1 MPPKKKL
8 VTSLF
13 LWVAIT
19 LGATGGGLLIQ
30 SSSIGTWIEQRT
42 YDLRFAFRG
51 SLPPSPE
58 APITVLAIDEETLSE
73 IPDPLM
79 LWHRHFAGVIE
90 KLAEG
95 RAAVVGLDFIFSD
108 ISRFDP
114 SGQQAFSQALL
125 RSGAAGLPVVLAYRV
140 TARGVEQPPE
150 AIRFAALAVGHSL
163 AYINLTTDNDDFV
176 RGQEIAARSGDDL
189 QSSFPLAVASAYAA
203 GMGQTLPVD
212 ADSEPTI
219 LINFRGPDHFP
230 QVSFS
235 AAVDAANR
243 GDLEFF
249 EQNFGGRIVLIG
261 RVGERGDEDFHST
274 PQYYW
279 TDRTDR
285 TRAWRTPGVEIH
297 GSTIATL
304 LEGSFI
310 REIEGTGQL
319 QAALVL
325 VSLVTLLCLRF
336 SPLWAISA
344 SVLVLIGFLYT
355 AFSLLFPEGY
365 WLHVVAPVSGAALA
379 VGASQV
385 SNYLRVG
392 REKRY
397 LRSVFKRY
405 VNDAVIEQ
413 ILASPDGLH
422 LEGNRKRVSVLFAD
436 IRGFTRRSEGLE
448 AEVLVGQLNAYFHG
462 MVRAIQD
469 RGGMVDKFIGD
480 GIMAL
485 FGAPLD
491 DPDAP
496 RHSVEAALAMIQAL
510 DQVNKKLAEHG
521 AQPIRIGIGIHT
533 GDAVVGNMGSPEK
546 MDYTAIGDVVN
557 TASRIESLTR
567 RLDADILISSET
579 FESAG
584 DAIRTKH
591 RGSEAVKGKAELVE
605 VYEVLLDAP
614 GE

>member
-1 MPPKKKL
+1 M
-8 VTSLF
+8 
-13 LWVAIT
+13 
-19 LGATGGGLLIQ
+19 IQ
-30 SSSIGTWIEQRT
+30 ASSIGTWIEQRT

-51 SLPPSPE
+51 SLPPSSE
-58 APITVLAIDEETLSE
+58 APITILAIDEETLSE

-95 RAAVVGLDFIFSD
+95 QAAVVGLDFIFSD

-114 SGQQAFSQALL
+114 GGQQSFSQALL
-125 RSGAAGLPVVLAYRV
+125 RAGAGGLPVVLAYRI
-140 TARGVEQPPE
+140 TPRGVEQPPE
-150 AIRFAALAVGHSL
+150 ALRFAALAVGHSL
-163 AYINLTTDNDDFV
+163 AYINLTTDSDDFV
-176 RGQEIAARSGDDL
+176 RRQEIAAPSGDEL
-189 QSSFPLAVASAYAA
+189 QSSFPLAIASAFA
-203 GMGQTLPVD
+203 GQTDQTLPVD
-212 ADSEPTI
+212 ADSQPTI
-219 LINFRGPDHFP
+219 LINFRGPNHFRTM
-230 QVSFS
+230 SLS
-235 AAVDAANR
+235 SAVDAANR
-243 GDLEFF
+243 DDLEFF
-249 EQNFGGRIVLIG
+249 ERNFSGRIILIG
-261 RVGERGDEDFHST
+261 RIGERGDEDFHST

-285 TRAWRTPGVEIH
+285 TRAWRTPGIEIH

-310 REIEGTGQL
+310 REIEGRGQL

-325 VSLVTLLCLRF
+325 ISLITFLCFRF
-336 SPLWAISA
+336 SPFWAISGSFLA
-344 SVLVLIGFLYT
+344 LFGFLYV
-355 AFSLLFPEGY
+355 AVSLLFPDGQ
-365 WLHVVAPVSGAALA
+365 WLHLVAPVSGAAIA

-405 VNDAVIEQ
+405 VNDTVIEQ
-413 ILASPDGLH
+413 ILTSPGGLH

-436 IRGFTRRSEGLE
+436 IRSFTARSEGLE
-448 AEVLVGQLNAYFHG
+448 AEELVGQLNAYFDG

-469 RGGMVDKFIGD
+469 HGGMVDKFIGD

-485 FGAPLD
+485 CGAPLD

-496 RHSVEAALAMIQAL
+496 RRSVEAALGMLEAL
-510 DQVNKKLAEHG
+510 DVVNRKLAELG
-521 AQPIRIGIGIHT
+521 AEPIRIGIGIHT
-533 GDAVVGNMGSPEK
+533 GEAIVGNMGSPEK

-567 RLDADILISSET
+567 KLDADILISRET

-584 DAIRTKH
+584 AAIRTRH
-591 RGSEAVKGKAELVE
+591 RGSEGVKGKSQPVE
-605 VYEVLLDAP
+605 VYEVLP
-614 GE
+614 GRSGADSPPR